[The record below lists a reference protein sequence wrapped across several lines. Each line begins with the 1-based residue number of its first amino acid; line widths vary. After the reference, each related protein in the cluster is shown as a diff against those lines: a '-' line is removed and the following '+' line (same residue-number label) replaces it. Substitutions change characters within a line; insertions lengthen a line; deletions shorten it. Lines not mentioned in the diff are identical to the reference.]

1 MTEDEATKLRS
12 EVDRAI
18 RATEAAFHLAER
30 ADPPAPVGT
39 LRTALMELLGVKLAC
54 NMRLEAAAEEK
65 KDAPVRRLHAVLSA
79 RPGKRA

>member
-54 NMRLEAAAEEK
+54 NMRLERDKEDRVVALKRE
-65 KDAPVRRLHAVLSA
+65 RRA
-79 RPGKRA
+79 